1 MDFIQQ
7 AKNLGETVKEKV
19 QETTGQI
26 RTAIDET
33 NQVTAE
39 FIVSSNAA
47 IESSIKVSQE
57 ATELINKTVLGI
69 STVGIAIAND
79 LKNLPTTAIELAQE
93 MPKIATR
100 LRYRAG
106 VRLGDVPRTD
116 SDVMKLFAKI
126 PLTSKLGRDPQTT
139 IRQFLADKH
148 GSHIIPRAGGGVNG
162 ADNIVWEIGVDNI
175 RRGANT
181 MTGGELIYIRIYNA
195 VDSILA
201 NSATI
206 ARMGLT
212 TTGVAILTQV
222 TITALSYSL
231 DLYRGDITIEEYKK
245 LIVDTATQA
254 GITTPIVFLVLIA
267 VMALFPEFMVVLSA
281 PIVVAGFN
289 ALFGISIAAPIIQSI
304 LRHVKAGGFGSDV
317 AESYSEIQQIAL

>member
-7 AKNLGETVKEKV
+7 VKILGETVKTTV
-19 QETTGQI
+19 QETTQQVRI
-26 RTAIDET
+26 AIDET
-33 NQVTAE
+33 NQVAAQFT
-39 FIVSSNAA
+39 FLSNSA
-47 IESSIKVSQE
+47 IEQSIKVSYE
-57 ATELINKTVLGI
+57 ATELINKTVLEI
-69 STVGIAIAND
+69 STVGIAITND
-79 LKNLPTTAIELAQE
+79 LKNLPTSAIELAKE

-100 LRYRAG
+100 LRCRAG
-106 VRLGDVPRTD
+106 VRPDDLPRTD

-148 GSHIIPRAGGGVNG
+148 GSHVIPRAGGGTNG

-175 RRGANT
+175 RRGANV
-181 MTGGELIYIRIYNA
+181 MTGGEQIYIRIYNA
-195 VDSILA
+195 VDSILL

-231 DLYRGDITIEEYKK
+231 DLYRGDISIEEYKK
-245 LIVDTATQA
+245 LIVETATQA

-289 ALFGISIAAPIIQSI
+289 ALFGISIAAPIIHSI
-304 LRHVKAGGFGSDV
+304 LRHVKAGGFGSEV
-317 AESYSEIQQIAL
+317 AESYSEIAGA